1 MSAPNT
7 ISIEKLD
14 RLIGTPKCPTL
25 IDVRAQD
32 EVGVTP
38 HLIPSSRHLTF
49 EKLEVWSETFGSH
62 PAVVIC
68 QEGTS
73 VGQGVA
79 AWLRDK
85 GVPAEVLEGGFQA
98 WRKAELPLVPLSK
111 LPPVDGQG
119 RTVWVTRARPKIDR
133 IACPWLIRRFVDPR
147 AVFLF
152 VPPSDVA
159 EVAERFGGAPFDI
172 EDVFWSHRGDTCTFD
187 TMVEEFGLG
196 TPPLLRLATMVRG
209 ADTARPEL
217 SPQAPGLLA
226 ASLGLSRMYADDLEQ
241 LEAGMLLYD
250 AFYRWCRDATDETHN
265 WPTNKPRA

>member
-49 EKLEVWSETFGSH
+49 EKQEVWSEIPGSN

-73 VGQGVA
+73 ASQGFA

-85 GVPAEVLEGGFQA
+85 GVPAEVLAGGFQA

-152 VPPSDVA
+152 VPPPDVV